1 MGLVGHKG
9 WPGRLPAVALRL
21 VSAAPVQAF
30 LHGWLPV
37 GLFAPLP
44 TPPPPPFPLPPHHS
58 PHRHWQCAVLLRR
71 WWAWGGVRG
80 RLVYALRSSSVPA
93 KVGEGA
99 CGRHLSP
106 REQQAGGVCRRGLH
120 RPLFC
125 GAPLRVAVVAAI
137 VACSAGLRPH
147 RYYHRAVV
155 AGPVLGGVWRG
166 DGAPCCGGSLYCV
179 CPPRRCLLLV
189 WGGATSLRDSPL
201 SRCGGARP
209 AARLVVPPSG
219 PARCGSEGAAPR

>member
-106 REQQAGGVCRRGLH
+106 REQRAGGVCRRSLH

-155 AGPVLGGVWRG
+155 VGACGWVGGGWH
-166 DGAPCCGGSLYCV
+166 
-179 CPPRRCLLLV
+179 RRCVSPLLV
-189 WGGATSLRDSPL
+189 RRWRWPPWPLGQTVRACSPRLGCPVGGR
-201 SRCGGARP
+201 RCG
-209 AARLVVPPSG
+209 
-219 PARCGSEGAAPR
+219 